1 VFQRHHAD
9 VYELRAGRGARQ
21 PETGRG
27 VRGFTTLGLLLASFL
42 EAPIVRILGTFRPS
56 SLLHLLAERTSRPQ
70 AGGWGTAGGG
80 RGAVRAADH
89 TAHALRGQSVDEG
102 HGITTDSRLPSIAIS
117 IFPMQSRAGR
127 VVMTVRPSSRPGA
140 GHGAAELW
148 VLRLLHRLRRL
159 PGRVS
164 RRGWLG

>member
-1 VFQRHHAD
+1 MEVTYFLLLTYPATAERLSPQVRGAAPRLQHRVFQRHHAD

-89 TAHALRGQSVDEG
+89 TAHALRG
-102 HGITTDSRLPSIAIS
+102 
-117 IFPMQSRAGR
+117 
-127 VVMTVRPSSRPGA
+127 
-140 GHGAAELW
+140 
-148 VLRLLHRLRRL
+148 
-159 PGRVS
+159 
-164 RRGWLG
+164 